1 MLGPSIFNHSASRVI
16 GLILFLE
23 LSLINGGYQEMM
35 QQMIIRS
42 SYKTVAAVIDS
53 NLIGLYMI
61 TV

>member
-1 MLGPSIFNHSASRVI
+1 MLGLSIFNHSASRVI

-53 NLIGLYMI
+53 NLIGLYMT